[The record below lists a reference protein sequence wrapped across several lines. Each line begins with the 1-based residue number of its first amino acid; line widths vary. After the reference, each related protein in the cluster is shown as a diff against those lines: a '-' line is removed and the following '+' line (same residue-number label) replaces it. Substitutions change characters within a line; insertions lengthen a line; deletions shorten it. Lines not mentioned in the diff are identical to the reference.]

1 MSSQTGSTAKAILYA
16 FLANLGIAIAKLF
29 AAIYT
34 TSGSMMAEAIHSFA
48 DSGNQILLYMGLR
61 GSVRRPDEDHPLGY
75 GKLSYFWSFIVAMML
90 FSLGGLFS
98 IYEGWHKLHDPEPL
112 RAVWVALTVLGL
124 AVLLESGSLYGA
136 VREINLMRRGK
147 PMRQWLRETRNA
159 EIVVVLGED
168 IAAIVGLLLAFSFL
182 SLTAITGNPVFDALG
197 SISIGIILIIVA
209 LFLAV
214 RTQALLVGK
223 SAEPDLRAL
232 IEQLIEEDDAIARLL
247 NTITMQYGPNVMLAA
262 KIQMREDMTLGT
274 AIDRINQL
282 EVRIKQ
288 EFPEVAWCFIEPDHF
303 D

>member
-1 MSSQTGSTAKAILYA
+1 MAAQGGSTAKAILYA
-16 FLANLGIAIAKLF
+16 FLANLGIAFAKLG

-48 DSGNQILLYMGLR
+48 DSGNQILLYVGLR
-61 GSVRRPDEDHPLGY
+61 GSSRAADEDHPMGY
-75 GKLSYFWSFIVAMML
+75 GKLSYFWSFIVAIML

-98 IYEGWHKLHDPEPL
+98 IYEGWHKLYDPEPL
-112 RAVWVALTVLGL
+112 REVWVALVVLGG
-124 AVLLESGSLYGA
+124 AIVLESGSLWGA
-136 VREINLMRRGK
+136 LREINLMRREK
-147 PMRQWLRETRNA
+147 PMLRWLKETRNA

-168 IAAIVGLLLAFSFL
+168 IAAIIGLILAFIFL
-182 SLTAITGNPVFDALG
+182 SITAVTDDPLFDALG
-197 SISIGIILIIVA
+197 SISIGVVLILVA

-223 SAEPDLRAL
+223 SAEPDLRNL
-232 IEQLIEEDDAIARLL
+232 IEQVISEDDAIASLL
-247 NTITMQYGPNVMLAA
+247 NTITVQFGPRVMLAA
-262 KIQMREDMTLGT
+262 KIQMREDMTLGV

-282 EVRIKQ
+282 EVRIKS